1 AHHLRLRRRGH
12 RWNGLDRRRG
22 RRRVPRR
29 SAGQSRRHLQSGARE
44 RGRVRADG
52 GRPACPAGRSLRLAR
67 GALVT
72 RAVALLPYA
81 IAIAVALA
89 LPRAMY
95 PVLALDILL
104 WGLFAMSV
112 DLLLGYV
119 GLLSFGHAAFWGLGA
134 YAAAIAAKSTGV
146 PFAIAALVG
155 AGASAAL
162 AVPFGYL
169 AIRRRGIYFAMVTL
183 AFAQLVF
190 YVANEWRDVTGGEN
204 GLHGVPRTFPGLA
217 LGRSADFYYAALPLI
232 LLGYALAYRI
242 VHSPFGHVLVA
253 IRDNEPR
260 AQALGYAT
268 WRYKLLAFALSG
280 ALAGLAGALFSLGH
294 GFASLEQLHWST
306 SGIAVLMTILGGIG
320 TLWGSLLG
328 AVIVLEL
335 RDALTSA
342 PEASGVVT
350 GAVFVVIVLAF
361 RRGLWATGRD
371 ARRRFAAPLV
381 AAR

>member
-1 AHHLRLRRRGH
+1 MT
-12 RWNGLDRRRG
+12 
-22 RRRVPRR
+22 RV
-29 SAGQSRRHLQSGARE
+29 L
-44 RGRVRADG
+44 
-52 GRPACPAGRSLRLAR
+52 SL
-67 GALVT
+67 V
-72 RAVALLPYA
+72 PYA
-81 IAIAVALA
+81 MAIAVALA
-89 LPRAMY
+89 LPLAMY

-134 YAAAIAAKSTGV
+134 YAAAIAAKSMGV
-146 PFAIAALVG
+146 PFAVAALVG
-155 AGASAAL
+155 ASVSALL

-190 YVANEWRDVTGGEN
+190 YVANEWRDLTGGEN

-232 LLGYALAYRI
+232 VLGYALAYRI

-268 WRYKLLAFALSG
+268 WRYKLLAFVLSG
-280 ALAGLAGALFSLGH
+280 GLAGLAGGLFALGN
-294 GFASLEQLHWST
+294 GFASLDLLHWTT
-306 SGIAVLMTILGGIG
+306 SGQAVLIAILGGIG

-328 AVIVLEL
+328 ALIVLEL

-342 PEASGVVT
+342 PEASGVAT

-371 ARRRFAAPLV
+371 ALRRFASPPVSSRIDLSEGDV
-381 AAR
+381 RHGRS